1 MKLLKKI
8 RSFVIYIKMI
18 CMDWTRLTVDN
29 EEILYNLEGT
39 PEEGRIV
46 LFQNGMYFSKS
57 QHSATIHTLTKLG
70 NVYFYI
76 IPRISVS

>member
-1 MKLLKKI
+1 M
-8 RSFVIYIKMI
+8 V
-18 CMDWTRLTVDN
+18 WTRLTVDN

-46 LFQNGMYFSKS
+46 LFQNGVYFSRNA
-57 QHSATIHTLTKLG
+57 HSASIHTLAKYG
-70 NVYFYI
+70 DVYFYI